1 MSGRDLH
8 AENAA
13 LRAEVEELRRQ
24 ATTDGLTGLLNH
36 PAFYSRLGAERQRAA
51 RHARSLA
58 LVLFDLDAFK
68 LLNDAHGHPVGDR
81 ALRLV
86 GHTFSEQARAGDAPA
101 RLGGDEF
108 AVIAP
113 DTDAAAALQLG
124 ERLRAAA
131 TGALTSAGVAVTLS
145 GGVADLSVANTVDEL
160 VRCADDALYQAK
172 RQGGDQTVRYTPA
185 AVSEPS
191 HHEALSDRVLSAA
204 RVMNSAVAAKDSAAR
219 EHAEAVARI
228 AEDIAERLGWDN
240 GRRTRLREAALL
252 HDVGKLTVPKTILH
266 KHGPYTPEEYEQIKD
281 HPALGARIVEGL
293 LDDEQ
298 ISWIRAHHERPDGR
312 GYPDGLAGKDVP
324 QGARIIAVAEA
335 YDAITRAGI
344 NGELRSPADAVAEI
358 RRCADSQ
365 FDTAAA
371 NGIADWVTDSRP
383 LQTERPRDN
392 TDQTDAATAEGPPS

>member
-1 MSGRDLH
+1 MSGPNLD
-8 AENAA
+8 AEVAA

-24 ATTDGLTGLLNH
+24 AMTDGLTGLLNH
-36 PAFYSRLGAERQRAA
+36 PAFYTRLGVERQRAA

-68 LLNDAHGHPVGDR
+68 ALNDGHGHPVGDR

-86 GHTFSEQARAGDAPA
+86 ADSFSEQARAGDAPA

-113 DTDAAAALQLG
+113 DTDAAAALRLG

-131 TGALTSAGVAVTLS
+131 TGALSSAGVPVTLS
-145 GGVADLSVANTVDEL
+145 GGVADLGVANTVDEL

-172 RQGGDQTVRYTPA
+172 RRGGDQTVRYTRA

-204 RVMNSAVAAKDSAAR
+204 RVMNSAVVAKDWAAR

-228 AEDIAERLGWDN
+228 AEDIAGRLGWDN
-240 GRRTRLREAALL
+240 RRRARLREAALL
-252 HDVGKLTVPKTILH
+252 HDVGKLAVPGAVLGKRGALTAA
-266 KHGPYTPEEYEQIKD
+266 EYEQIKT
-281 HPALGARIVEGL
+281 HAILGARIVEGL
-293 LDDEQ
+293 LDGEQ
-298 ISWIRAHHERPDGR
+298 ISWVRAHHERPDGA
-312 GYPDGLAGKDVP
+312 GYPEGLAGEKIP

-335 YDAITRAGI
+335 YAAITRDGVNHQARSSADAI
-344 NGELRSPADAVAEI
+344 AELRHG
-358 RRCADSQ
+358 ADSQ
-365 FDTAAA
+365 FDAAA
-371 NGIADWVTDSRP
+371 VNAIADWITDTGQIEP
-383 LQTERPRDN
+383 APRRSTSN
-392 TDQTDAATAEGPPS
+392 QADADTAEGAPS